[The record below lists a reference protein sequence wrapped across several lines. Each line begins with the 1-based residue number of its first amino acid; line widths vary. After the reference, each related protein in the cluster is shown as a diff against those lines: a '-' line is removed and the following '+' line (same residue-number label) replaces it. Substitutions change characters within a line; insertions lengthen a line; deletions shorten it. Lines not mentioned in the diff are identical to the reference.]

1 MKIVICGAGLVGS
14 AIATHLTEEHNDV
27 TVIDA
32 SAENIQRITDQID
45 VHGVVGVASHPD
57 MLAEAGLRDAE
68 LLIAVTESD
77 EINMVACQ
85 VAHTIFH
92 TPVKIARIRHQAYM
106 DPVYADLYSPDQLP
120 IDHIIS
126 PEAEV
131 SAAVS
136 NQLRVPGAFDVKD
149 MCGGKMNLVGVLCTD
164 ESPVLG
170 ASLRHLTKLFP
181 DLAMTVLAIIRD
193 GKVILPRSGV
203 EAMQTGD
210 RVYFVCDATHLERA
224 MASFGHEEQEA
235 RSVVIA
241 GGGSIGLMLAREIE
255 SNFSNTQVQLIE
267 LHAPRARELAET
279 LQGTGIINGD
289 ALDSQILT
297 EAGVHK
303 TETFVSVTED
313 DEVNILSALLAK
325 RTGAKHAVA
334 LVNIPGFIPL
344 VGTLGVDAVINPSQ
358 ITVSS
363 ILEHVRRGRI
373 RDVHPVIEDLG
384 EVLEAEALPSSL
396 LVGKPLRQAKIPKG
410 IAIGAVLRN
419 GEVVAARGD
428 TVIEAGDTVII
439 FVARGKV
446 AQVEKILSVRL
457 DFF

>member
-1 MKIVICGAGLVGS
+1 MVPALSAVRLPAICRKNTTTLPSSMPRRKISSVSLIKV
-14 AIATHLTEEHNDV
+14 
-27 TVIDA
+27 
-32 SAENIQRITDQID
+32 D

-57 MLAEAGLRDAE
+57 RLAEADVGDAD

-85 VAHTIFH
+85 VSHTIFN
-92 TPVKIARIRHQAYM
+92 TPVKIARIRSQ
-106 DPVYADLYSPDQLP
+106 VYLNPLYGDLYAPDDMP

-126 PEAEV
+126 PEKEV

-149 MCGGKMNLVGVLCTD
+149 MCEGKMNLVGVLLTD
-164 ESPVLG
+164 DSPIRDV
-170 ASLRHLTKLFP
+170 SLRHLTNLFP
-181 DLAMTVLAIIRD
+181 DLLITVLAIIRD
-193 GKVILPRSGV
+193 GKVVIPRSGA
-203 EAMQTGD
+203 ESMQTGD
-210 RVYFVCDATHLERA
+210 RVYFVCDAGHLHRA
-224 MASFGHEEQEA
+224 MASFGHEEPEA

-241 GGGSIGLMLAREIE
+241 GGGSIGQMLAREIG
-255 SNFSNTQVQLIE
+255 SNFENTAVQIIE
-267 LHAPRARELAET
+267 LSPSRARALAED
-279 LQGTGIINGD
+279 LQNTGIINGD
-289 ALDSQILT
+289 ALDSAILR
-297 EAGVHK
+297 EAGVHS

-396 LVGKPLRQAKIPKG
+396 LVGKPLRLAKIPKG
-410 IAIGAVLRN
+410 IAVGGVLRD
-419 GEVVAARGD
+419 GRVITARGD
-428 TVIEAGDTVII
+428 TVIESGDTVVI
-439 FVARGKV
+439 FAARGKIT
-446 AQVEKILSVRL
+446 QLEKLLSVRL
-457 DFF
+457 DIF

>member
-14 AIATHLTEEHNDV
+14 AIASHLSEEHNDV

-32 SAENIQRITDQID
+32 SQENIQRITDQVD

-57 MLAEAGLRDAE
+57 RLAEAGVGDAD

-85 VAHTIFH
+85 VSHTIFN
-92 TPVKIARIRHQAYM
+92 TPVKIARIRSQAYLN
-106 DPVYADLYSPDQLP
+106 PLYGDLYAPDDMP

-126 PEAEV
+126 PEKEV

-149 MCGGKMNLVGVLCTD
+149 MCEGKMNLVGVLLTD
-164 ESPVLG
+164 DSPIRDV
-170 ASLRHLTKLFP
+170 SLRHLTNLFP
-181 DLAMTVLAIIRD
+181 DLLITVLAIIRD
-193 GKVILPRSGV
+193 GKVVIPRSGT
-203 EAMQTGD
+203 ESMQTGD
-210 RVYFVCDATHLERA
+210 RVYFVCDAGHLHRA
-224 MASFGHEEQEA
+224 MASFGHEEPEA

-241 GGGSIGLMLAREIE
+241 GGGSIGQMLAREIG
-255 SNFSNTQVQLIE
+255 SNFENTAVQIIE
-267 LHAPRARELAET
+267 LHASRARALAEE
-279 LQGTGIINGD
+279 LQNTGIINGD
-289 ALDSQILT
+289 ALDSAILR
-297 EAGVHK
+297 EAGVHS

-396 LVGKPLRQAKIPKG
+396 LVGKPLRLAKIPKG
-410 IAIGAVLRN
+410 IAVGGVLRD
-419 GEVVAARGD
+419 GRVITARGD
-428 TVIEAGDTVII
+428 TVIESGDTVVI
-439 FVARGKV
+439 FAARGKIT
-446 AQVEKILSVRL
+446 QLEKLLSVRL
-457 DFF
+457 DIF

>member
-14 AIATHLTEEHNDV
+14 AIASHLSEEHNDV

-32 SAENIQRITDQID
+32 SQENIQRITDQVD

-57 MLAEAGLRDAE
+57 RLAEADVGDAD

-85 VAHTIFH
+85 VSHTIFN
-92 TPVKIARIRHQAYM
+92 TPVKIARIRSQ
-106 DPVYADLYSPDQLP
+106 VYLNPLYGDLYAPDDMP

-126 PEAEV
+126 PEKEV

-149 MCGGKMNLVGVLCTD
+149 MCEGKMNLVGVLLTD
-164 ESPVLG
+164 DSPIRDV
-170 ASLRHLTKLFP
+170 SLRHLTNLFP
-181 DLAMTVLAIIRD
+181 DLLITVLAIIRD
-193 GKVILPRSGV
+193 GKVVIPRSGA
-203 EAMQTGD
+203 ESMQTGD
-210 RVYFVCDATHLERA
+210 RVYFVCDAGHLHRA
-224 MASFGHEEQEA
+224 MASFGHEEPEA

-241 GGGSIGLMLAREIE
+241 GGGSIGQMLAREIG
-255 SNFSNTQVQLIE
+255 SNFENTAVQIIE
-267 LHAPRARELAET
+267 LSPSRARAIAED
-279 LQGTGIINGD
+279 LQNTGIINGD
-289 ALDSQILT
+289 ALDSAILR
-297 EAGVHK
+297 EAGVHS

-396 LVGKPLRQAKIPKG
+396 LVGKPLRLAKIPKG
-410 IAIGAVLRN
+410 IAVGGVLRD
-419 GEVVAARGD
+419 GRVITARGD
-428 TVIEAGDTVII
+428 TVIESGDTVVI
-439 FVARGKV
+439 FAARGKIT
-446 AQVEKILSVRL
+446 QLEKLLSVRL
-457 DFF
+457 DIF

>member
-14 AIATHLTEEHNDV
+14 AIASHLSEEHNDV

-32 SAENIQRITDQID
+32 SQENIQRITDQVD

-57 MLAEAGLRDAE
+57 RLAEADVGDAD

-85 VAHTIFH
+85 VSHTIFN
-92 TPVKIARIRHQAYM
+92 TPVKIARIRSQ
-106 DPVYADLYSPDQLP
+106 VYLNPLYGDLYAPDDMP

-126 PEAEV
+126 PEKEV

-149 MCGGKMNLVGVLCTD
+149 MCEGKMNLVGVLLTD
-164 ESPVLG
+164 DSPIRDV
-170 ASLRHLTKLFP
+170 SLRHLTNLFP
-181 DLAMTVLAIIRD
+181 DLLITVLAIIRD
-193 GKVILPRSGV
+193 GKVVIPRSGA
-203 EAMQTGD
+203 ESMQTGD
-210 RVYFVCDATHLERA
+210 RVYFVCDAGHLHRA
-224 MASFGHEEQEA
+224 MASFGHEEPEA

-241 GGGSIGLMLAREIE
+241 GGGSIGQMLAREIG
-255 SNFSNTQVQLIE
+255 SNFENTAVQIIE
-267 LHAPRARELAET
+267 LSPSRARALAED
-279 LQGTGIINGD
+279 LQNTGIINGD
-289 ALDSQILT
+289 ALDSAILR
-297 EAGVHK
+297 EAGVHS

-396 LVGKPLRQAKIPKG
+396 LVGKPLRLAKIPKG
-410 IAIGAVLRN
+410 IAVGGVLRD
-419 GEVVAARGD
+419 GRVITARGD
-428 TVIEAGDTVII
+428 TVIESGDTVVI
-439 FVARGKV
+439 FAARGKIT
-446 AQVEKILSVRL
+446 QLEKLLSVRL
-457 DFF
+457 DIF

>member
-14 AIATHLTEEHNDV
+14 AIASHLSEEHNDV
-27 TVIDA
+27 TVVDA
-32 SAENIQRITDQID
+32 SQENIQRLTDQVD

-57 MLAEAGLRDAE
+57 RLAEAGVGDAE
-68 LLIAVTESD
+68 LLIAVTDSD

-85 VAHTIFH
+85 VSHTIFN
-92 TPVKIARIRHQAYM
+92 TPVKIARIRSQAYLN
-106 DPVYADLYSPDQLP
+106 PLYGDLYAPDDMP

-126 PEAEV
+126 PEREV

-149 MCGGKMNLVGVLCTD
+149 MCDGKMSLVGVLLTD
-164 ESPVLG
+164 DSPIRDV
-170 ASLRHLTKLFP
+170 SLRHLTNLFP
-181 DLAMTVLAIIRD
+181 DLLITVLAIIRD
-193 GKVILPRSGV
+193 GKVVIPRSGN
-203 EAMQTGD
+203 ESMQTGD
-210 RVYFVCDATHLERA
+210 RVYFVCDATHLHRA
-224 MASFGHEEQEA
+224 MASFGHEEPEA

-241 GGGSIGLMLAREIE
+241 GGGSIGQMLAREIG
-255 SNFSNTQVQLIE
+255 SNFENTAVQIIE
-267 LHAPRARELAET
+267 LDASRARTLAEE
-279 LQGTGIINGD
+279 LQNTGIINGD
-289 ALDSQILT
+289 ALDSAILR
-297 EAGVHK
+297 EAGVHN

-396 LVGKPLRQAKIPKG
+396 LVGKSLRLAKIPKG
-410 IAIGAVLRN
+410 IAVGGVLRD
-419 GEVVAARGD
+419 GRVIAARGD
-428 TVIEAGDTVII
+428 TVIESGDTVVI
-439 FVARGKV
+439 FAARGKIT
-446 AQVEKILSVRL
+446 QVEKLLSVRL
-457 DFF
+457 DIF

>member
-14 AIATHLTEEHNDV
+14 AIASHLSEEHNDV

-32 SAENIQRITDQID
+32 SQENIQRITDQVD

-57 MLAEAGLRDAE
+57 RLAEADVGDAD

-85 VAHTIFH
+85 VSHTIFN
-92 TPVKIARIRHQAYM
+92 TPVKIARIRSQ
-106 DPVYADLYSPDQLP
+106 VYLNPLYGDLYAPDDMP

-126 PEAEV
+126 PEKEV

-149 MCGGKMNLVGVLCTD
+149 MCEGKMNLVGVLLTD
-164 ESPVLG
+164 DSPIRDVT
-170 ASLRHLTKLFP
+170 LRHLTNLFP
-181 DLAMTVLAIIRD
+181 DLLITVLAIIRD
-193 GKVILPRSGV
+193 GKVVIPRSGA
-203 EAMQTGD
+203 ESMQTGD
-210 RVYFVCDATHLERA
+210 RVYFVCDARHLHRA
-224 MASFGHEEQEA
+224 MASFGHEEPEA

-241 GGGSIGLMLAREIE
+241 GGGSIGQMLAREIG
-255 SNFSNTQVQLIE
+255 SNFENTAVQIIE
-267 LHAPRARELAET
+267 LSPSRARALAED
-279 LQGTGIINGD
+279 LQNTGIINGD
-289 ALDSQILT
+289 ALDSAILR
-297 EAGVHK
+297 EAGVHS

-396 LVGKPLRQAKIPKG
+396 LVGKPLRLAKIPKG
-410 IAIGAVLRN
+410 IAVGGVLRD
-419 GEVVAARGD
+419 GRVITSRGD
-428 TVIEAGDTVII
+428 TVIESGDTVVI
-439 FVARGKV
+439 FAARGKIT
-446 AQVEKILSVRL
+446 QLEKLLSVRL
-457 DFF
+457 DIF

>member
-14 AIATHLTEEHNDV
+14 AIARHLSEEQNDV

-32 SAENIQRITDQID
+32 SQENIQRITDQYD
-45 VHGVVGVASHPD
+45 VRGVVGVASHPD
-57 MLAEAGLRDAE
+57 RLAEAGVRDAE

-77 EINMVACQ
+77 EVNMVACQ
-85 VAHTIFH
+85 VAHTIFN
-92 TPVKIARIRHQAYM
+92 TPVKIARIRANAYL
-106 DPVYADLYSPDQLP
+106 DPSFSSLYSPENLP

-131 SAAVS
+131 SSAIS
-136 NQLRVPGAFDVKD
+136 NQLRVPGAFDVQNLCD
-149 MCGGKMNLVGVLCTD
+149 GKMNLVGVQCT
-164 ESPVLG
+164 ENSPILG
-170 ASLRHLTKLFP
+170 TSLRHLTSLFP
-181 DLAMTVLAIIRD
+181 DLSLTILAIIRD

-210 RVYFVCDATHLERA
+210 RVYFVCDSTHLDRA
-224 MASFGHEEQEA
+224 MASFGHEEGEA

-241 GGGSIGLMLAREIE
+241 GGGSIGLMLSREIE
-255 SNFSNTQVQLIE
+255 KNFQNTNNQIIE
-267 LHAPRARELAET
+267 LDNSRAKSLAEE

-289 ALDSQILT
+289 ALDGAILR

-303 TETFVSVTED
+303 TETFVAVTED

-363 ILEHVRRGRI
+363 ILEHVWRGRI
-373 RDVHPVIEDLG
+373 RDVHPIVEDLG

-396 LVGKPLRQAKIPKG
+396 LVGKPLRAAKIPKG
-410 IAIGAVLRN
+410 ISIGGVYRDDKAIAV
-419 GEVVAARGD
+419 RGD

-439 FVARGKV
+439 FVVRGKI
-446 AQVEKILSVRL
+446 AQVEKLLSVRL

>member
-14 AIATHLTEEHNDV
+14 AIASHLSEEHNDV
-27 TVIDA
+27 TVVDA
-32 SAENIQRITDQID
+32 SQENIQRLTDQVD

-57 MLAEAGLRDAE
+57 RLAEAGVGDAE
-68 LLIAVTESD
+68 LLIAVTDSD

-85 VAHTIFH
+85 VSHTIFN
-92 TPVKIARIRHQAYM
+92 TPVKIARIRSQAYLN
-106 DPVYADLYSPDQLP
+106 PLYGDLYAPDDMP

-126 PEAEV
+126 PEREV

-149 MCGGKMNLVGVLCTD
+149 MCDGKMSLVGVLLTD
-164 ESPVLG
+164 DSPIRDV
-170 ASLRHLTKLFP
+170 SLRHLTNLFP
-181 DLAMTVLAIIRD
+181 DLLITVLAIIRD
-193 GKVILPRSGV
+193 GKVVIPRSGN
-203 EAMQTGD
+203 ESMQTGD
-210 RVYFVCDATHLERA
+210 RVYFVCDATHLHRA
-224 MASFGHEEQEA
+224 MASFGHEEPEA

-241 GGGSIGLMLAREIE
+241 GGGSIGQMLAREIG
-255 SNFSNTQVQLIE
+255 SNFENTAVQIIE
-267 LHAPRARELAET
+267 LHASRARTLAEE
-279 LQGTGIINGD
+279 LQNTGIINGD
-289 ALDSQILT
+289 ALDSAILR
-297 EAGVHK
+297 EAGVHN

-396 LVGKPLRQAKIPKG
+396 LVSKSLRLAKIPKG
-410 IAIGAVLRN
+410 IAVGGVLRD
-419 GEVVAARGD
+419 GRVIAARGD
-428 TVIEAGDTVII
+428 TVIESGDTVVI
-439 FVARGKV
+439 FAARGKIT
-446 AQVEKILSVRL
+446 QVEKLLSVRL
-457 DFF
+457 DIF

>member
-14 AIATHLTEEHNDV
+14 AIASHLCEEQNDV
-27 TVIDA
+27 TVVD
-32 SAENIQRITDQID
+32 SSQENIQRITDQND

-57 MLAEAGLRDAE
+57 RLAEAGLADAE

-85 VAHTIFH
+85 VSHTIFN
-92 TPVKIARIRHQAYM
+92 TPVKIARIRNQAYLN
-106 DPVYADLYSPDQLP
+106 PIYGDLYSPDEMP

-126 PEAEV
+126 PEREV

-136 NQLRVPGAFDVKD
+136 NQLRVPGAFDVQD
-149 MCGGKMNLVGVLCTD
+149 MCDGKMNLVGVLLTD
-164 ESPVLG
+164 DSPILDV
-170 ASLRHLTKLFP
+170 SLRHLTNLFP
-181 DLAMTVLAIIRD
+181 DLSLTVLAIIRE
-193 GKVILPRSGV
+193 GKVVIPRSGA
-203 EAMQTGD
+203 ESMRTGD
-210 RVYFVCDATHLERA
+210 RVYFVCASDHLHRA
-224 MASFGHEEQEA
+224 MASFGHEEPEA

-241 GGGSIGLMLAREIE
+241 GGGSIGQMLAREIGT
-255 SNFSNTQVQLIE
+255 NFANTAVQIIE
-267 LHAPRARELAET
+267 LHAGRARQLAEE
-279 LQGTGIINGD
+279 LQNTGIINGD
-289 ALDSQILT
+289 ALDSAILR
-297 EAGVHK
+297 EAGVHN

-313 DEVNILSALLAK
+313 DEVNILSGLLAK

-344 VGTLGVDAVINPSQ
+344 VSTLGVDAVINPSQ

-363 ILEHVRRGRI
+363 ILEHVRRGGI

-396 LVGKPLRQAKIPKG
+396 LVGKPLRLAKVPKG
-410 IAIGAVLRN
+410 IAIGGVLRGGN
-419 GEVVAARGD
+419 VITARGD

-439 FVARGKV
+439 FAARGKITL
-446 AQVEKILSVRL
+446 VEKMLSVRL
-457 DFF
+457 DLF

>member
-14 AIATHLTEEHNDV
+14 AIASHLAEEHNDV

-32 SAENIQRITDQID
+32 SPENIQRITDQVD
-45 VHGVVGVASHPD
+45 VHGVVGVASHPNN
-57 MLAEAGLRDAE
+57 LAEAGLDDAE

-77 EINMVACQ
+77 EVNMVACQ
-85 VAHTIFH
+85 VAHTIFN
-92 TPVKIARIRHQAYM
+92 TPVKIARIRNQPYL
-106 DPVYADLYSPDQLP
+106 DPIYADLYSPDQLP

-149 MCGGKMNLVGVLCTD
+149 MCGGSMNLVGVLCTE

-170 ASLRHLTKLFP
+170 TPLRHLTKLFP

-203 EAMQTGD
+203 DSMQEGD
-210 RVYFVCDATHLERA
+210 RVYFVCDASHLDRA
-224 MASFGHEEQEA
+224 MASFGHDEQEA

-241 GGGSIGLMLAREIE
+241 GGGSIGLMLANEIE
-255 SNFSNTQVQLIE
+255 TKFSNTQVQLIE
-267 LHAPRARELAET
+267 LHASRARELAET

-289 ALDSQILT
+289 ALDSSILM

-373 RDVHPVIEDLG
+373 RDVHPIIEDLG

-396 LVGKPLRQAKIPKG
+396 LVGKPLREAKIPKG
-410 IAIGAVLRN
+410 ISIGAVLRD
-419 GEVVAARGD
+419 GAVIAARGD
-428 TVIEAGDTVII
+428 TIIEAGDTVII
-439 FVARGKV
+439 FVARGKI

>member
-14 AIATHLTEEHNDV
+14 AIARHLCEEQNDV

-32 SAENIQRITDQID
+32 SVENIQRITDQFD
-45 VHGVVGVASHPD
+45 VHGVVGVASHPHR
-57 MLAEAGLRDAE
+57 LAEAGVQDAE

-77 EINMVACQ
+77 EVNMVACQ
-85 VAHTIFH
+85 VSHTIFN
-92 TPVKIARIRHQAYM
+92 TPVKIARIRSNAYL
-106 DPVYADLYSPDQLP
+106 DPSYGGLYGAENLP

-126 PEAEV
+126 PELEV
-131 SAAVS
+131 SRSVS
-136 NQLRVPGAFDVKD
+136 RQLRLPGAFDVKD
-149 MCGGKMNLVGVLCTD
+149 LGGGRIRLIGVQCD
-164 ESPVLG
+164 EHCPIL
-170 ASLRHLTKLFP
+170 ATPIRHLTNLFP
-181 DLAMTVLAIIRD
+181 DLNMTIVALIRSGRVIIPRD
-193 GKVILPRSGV
+193 GSDMM
-203 EAMQTGD
+203 EAGD
-210 RVYFVCDATHLERA
+210 RVYFVCDSRHLQRA
-224 MASFGHEEQEA
+224 MASFGHEEAEA

-241 GGGSIGLMLAREIE
+241 GGGSIGQMLAREIE
-255 SNFSNTQVQLIE
+255 ANFENTSLQIIE
-267 LHAPRARELAET
+267 LHAARARQLAEE
-279 LQGTGIINGD
+279 LQNTGIINGD
-289 ALDSQILT
+289 ALDSAILA
-297 EAGVHK
+297 EAGVDM

-410 IAIGAVLRN
+410 IAVGGVLHN
-419 GEVVAARGD
+419 GQVITARGD
-428 TVIEAGDTVII
+428 TVIEAGDTVVI
-439 FVARGKV
+439 FAARGKIT
-446 AQVEKILSVRL
+446 QVEKLLSVRL
-457 DFF
+457 DLF

>member
-14 AIATHLTEEHNDV
+14 AIASHLSEEHNDV
-27 TVIDA
+27 TVVDA
-32 SAENIQRITDQID
+32 SQENIQRLTDQVD

-57 MLAEAGLRDAE
+57 RLAEAGVGDAE
-68 LLIAVTESD
+68 LLIAVTDSD

-85 VAHTIFH
+85 VSHTIFN
-92 TPVKIARIRHQAYM
+92 TPVKIARIRSQAYLN
-106 DPVYADLYSPDQLP
+106 PLYGDLYAPDDMP

-126 PEAEV
+126 PEREV

-149 MCGGKMNLVGVLCTD
+149 MCDGKMSLVGVLLTD
-164 ESPVLG
+164 DSPIRDV
-170 ASLRHLTKLFP
+170 SLRHLTNLFP
-181 DLAMTVLAIIRD
+181 DLLITVLAIIRD
-193 GKVILPRSGV
+193 GKVVIPRSGN
-203 EAMQTGD
+203 ESMQTGD
-210 RVYFVCDATHLERA
+210 RVYFVCDATHLHRA
-224 MASFGHEEQEA
+224 MASFGHEEPEA

-241 GGGSIGLMLAREIE
+241 GGGSIGQMLAREIG
-255 SNFSNTQVQLIE
+255 SNFENTAVQIIE
-267 LHAPRARELAET
+267 LHASRARTLAEE
-279 LQGTGIINGD
+279 LQNTGIINGD
-289 ALDSQILT
+289 ALESAILR
-297 EAGVHK
+297 EAGVHN

-396 LVGKPLRQAKIPKG
+396 LVGKSLRLAKIPKG
-410 IAIGAVLRN
+410 IAVGGVLRD
-419 GEVVAARGD
+419 GRVIAARGD
-428 TVIEAGDTVII
+428 TVIESGDTVVI
-439 FVARGKV
+439 FAARGKIT
-446 AQVEKILSVRL
+446 QVEKLLSVRL
-457 DFF
+457 DIF

>member
-1 MKIVICGAGLVGS
+1 MKIVICGAGLVGI
-14 AIATHLTEEHNDV
+14 AIASHLSEEHNDV
-27 TVIDA
+27 TVVDA
-32 SAENIQRITDQID
+32 SQENIQRLTDQVD

-57 MLAEAGLRDAE
+57 RLAEAGVGDAE
-68 LLIAVTESD
+68 LLIAVTDSD

-85 VAHTIFH
+85 VSHTIFN
-92 TPVKIARIRHQAYM
+92 TPVKIARIRSQAYLN
-106 DPVYADLYSPDQLP
+106 PLYGDLYAPDDMP

-126 PEAEV
+126 PEREV

-149 MCGGKMNLVGVLCTD
+149 MCDGKMSLVGVLLTD
-164 ESPVLG
+164 DSPIRDV
-170 ASLRHLTKLFP
+170 SLRHLTNLFP
-181 DLAMTVLAIIRD
+181 DLLITVLAIIRD
-193 GKVILPRSGV
+193 GKVVIPRSGN
-203 EAMQTGD
+203 ESMQTGD
-210 RVYFVCDATHLERA
+210 RVYFVCDATHLHRA
-224 MASFGHEEQEA
+224 MASFGHEEPEA

-241 GGGSIGLMLAREIE
+241 GGGSIGQMLAREIG
-255 SNFSNTQVQLIE
+255 SNFENTAVQIIE
-267 LHAPRARELAET
+267 LHASRARTLAEE
-279 LQGTGIINGD
+279 LQNTGIINGD
-289 ALDSQILT
+289 ALDSAILR
-297 EAGVHK
+297 EAGVHN

-396 LVGKPLRQAKIPKG
+396 LVGKSLRLAKIPKG
-410 IAIGAVLRN
+410 IAVGGVLRD
-419 GEVVAARGD
+419 GRVIAARGD
-428 TVIEAGDTVII
+428 TVIESGDTVVI
-439 FVARGKV
+439 FAARGKIT
-446 AQVEKILSVRL
+446 QVEKLLSVRL
-457 DFF
+457 DIF

>member
-14 AIATHLTEEHNDV
+14 AIASHLSEEHNDV

-32 SAENIQRITDQID
+32 SQENIQRITDQVD

-57 MLAEAGLRDAE
+57 RLAEAGVGDAD

-85 VAHTIFH
+85 VSHTIFN
-92 TPVKIARIRHQAYM
+92 TPVKIARIRSQAYLN
-106 DPVYADLYSPDQLP
+106 PLYGDLYAPDDMP

-126 PEAEV
+126 PEKEV

-149 MCGGKMNLVGVLCTD
+149 MCEGKMNLVGVLLTD
-164 ESPVLG
+164 DSPIRDV
-170 ASLRHLTKLFP
+170 SLRHLTNLFP
-181 DLAMTVLAIIRD
+181 DLLITVLAIIRD
-193 GKVILPRSGV
+193 GKVVIPRSGT
-203 EAMQTGD
+203 ESMQTGD
-210 RVYFVCDATHLERA
+210 RVYFVCDAGHLHRA
-224 MASFGHEEQEA
+224 MASFGHEEPEA

-241 GGGSIGLMLAREIE
+241 GGGSIGQMLAREIG
-255 SNFSNTQVQLIE
+255 SNFENTAVQIIE
-267 LHAPRARELAET
+267 LHASRARALAEE
-279 LQGTGIINGD
+279 LQNTGIINGD
-289 ALDSQILT
+289 ALDSAILR
-297 EAGVHK
+297 EAGVHS

-384 EVLEAEALPSSL
+384 EVLEAEALPSSR
-396 LVGKPLRQAKIPKG
+396 LVGKPLRLAKIPKG
-410 IAIGAVLRN
+410 IAVGGVLRD
-419 GEVVAARGD
+419 GRVITARGD
-428 TVIEAGDTVII
+428 TVIESGDTVVI
-439 FVARGKV
+439 FAARGKIT
-446 AQVEKILSVRL
+446 QLEKLLSVRL
-457 DFF
+457 DIF

>member
-14 AIATHLTEEHNDV
+14 AIASHLSEEHNDV
-27 TVIDA
+27 TVVDA
-32 SAENIQRITDQID
+32 SQENIQRLTEQVD

-57 MLAEAGLRDAE
+57 RLAEAGVGDAE
-68 LLIAVTESD
+68 LLIAVTDSD

-85 VAHTIFH
+85 VSHTIFN
-92 TPVKIARIRHQAYM
+92 TPVKIARIRSQAYLN
-106 DPVYADLYSPDQLP
+106 PLYGDLYAPDDMP

-126 PEAEV
+126 PEREV

-149 MCGGKMNLVGVLCTD
+149 MCDGKMNLVGVLLTD
-164 ESPVLG
+164 DSPIRDV
-170 ASLRHLTKLFP
+170 SLRHLTNLFP
-181 DLAMTVLAIIRD
+181 DLLITVLAIIRD
-193 GKVILPRSGV
+193 GKVVILRSGN
-203 EAMQTGD
+203 ESMRTGD
-210 RVYFVCDATHLERA
+210 RVYFVCDATHLHRA
-224 MASFGHEEQEA
+224 MASFGHEEPEA

-241 GGGSIGLMLAREIE
+241 GGGSIGQMLAREIGN
-255 SNFSNTQVQLIE
+255 NFENTAVQIIE
-267 LHAPRARELAET
+267 LHASRARTLAEE
-279 LQGTGIINGD
+279 LQNTGIINGD
-289 ALDSQILT
+289 ALDSAILR
-297 EAGVHK
+297 EAGVHN

-396 LVGKPLRQAKIPKG
+396 LVGKPLRLAKIPKG
-410 IAIGAVLRN
+410 IAVGGVLRD
-419 GEVVAARGD
+419 GRVIAARGD
-428 TVIEAGDTVII
+428 TVIESGDTVVI
-439 FVARGKV
+439 FAARGKIT
-446 AQVEKILSVRL
+446 QVEKLLSVRL
-457 DFF
+457 DIF

>member
-14 AIATHLTEEHNDV
+14 AIASHLSEEHNDV

-32 SAENIQRITDQID
+32 SQENIQRITDQVD

-57 MLAEAGLRDAE
+57 RLAEAGVGDAD

-85 VAHTIFH
+85 VSHTIFN
-92 TPVKIARIRHQAYM
+92 TQVKIARIRSQAYLN
-106 DPVYADLYSPDQLP
+106 PLYGDLYAPDEMP

-126 PEAEV
+126 PEREV

-149 MCGGKMNLVGVLCTD
+149 ICEGKMNLVGVLLTD
-164 ESPVLG
+164 DSPILDV
-170 ASLRHLTKLFP
+170 SLRHLTNLFP
-181 DLAMTVLAIIRD
+181 DLMITVLAIIRD
-193 GKVILPRSGV
+193 GTVVIPRSGA
-203 EAMQTGD
+203 ESMQTGD
-210 RVYFVCDATHLERA
+210 RVYFVCDATHLHRA
-224 MASFGHEEQEA
+224 MASFGHEEPEA

-241 GGGSIGLMLAREIE
+241 GGGSIGQMLARELG
-255 SNFSNTQVQLIE
+255 SNFENTVVQIIE
-267 LHAPRARELAET
+267 LQATRARTIAED
-279 LQGTGIINGD
+279 LQDTGIINGD
-289 ALDSQILT
+289 ALDSSILR
-297 EAGVHK
+297 EAGVHN

-334 LVNIPGFIPL
+334 LVNNPGFIPL

-396 LVGKPLRQAKIPKG
+396 LVGKALRLAKIPKG
-410 IAIGAVLRN
+410 IAVGGALRD
-419 GEVVAARGD
+419 GRVITARGD
-428 TVIEAGDTVII
+428 TVIESGDTVVI
-439 FVARGKV
+439 FAARGKIT
-446 AQVEKILSVRL
+446 QLEKLLSVRL
-457 DFF
+457 DIF

>member
-14 AIATHLTEEHNDV
+14 AIASHLSEEHNDV
-27 TVIDA
+27 TVVDA
-32 SAENIQRITDQID
+32 SQENIQRLTDQVD

-57 MLAEAGLRDAE
+57 RLAEAGVGDAE
-68 LLIAVTESD
+68 LLIAVTDSD

-85 VAHTIFH
+85 VSHTIFN
-92 TPVKIARIRHQAYM
+92 TPVKIARIRSQAYLN
-106 DPVYADLYSPDQLP
+106 PLYGDLYAPDDMP

-126 PEAEV
+126 PEREV

-149 MCGGKMNLVGVLCTD
+149 MCDGKMSLVGVLLTD
-164 ESPVLG
+164 DSPIRDV
-170 ASLRHLTKLFP
+170 SLRHLTNLFR
-181 DLAMTVLAIIRD
+181 DLLITVLAIIRD
-193 GKVILPRSGV
+193 GKVVIPRSGN
-203 EAMQTGD
+203 ESMQTGD
-210 RVYFVCDATHLERA
+210 RVYFVCDATHLHRA
-224 MASFGHEEQEA
+224 MASFGHEEPEA

-241 GGGSIGLMLAREIE
+241 GGGSIGQMLAREIG
-255 SNFSNTQVQLIE
+255 SNFENTAVQIIE
-267 LHAPRARELAET
+267 LHASRARTLAEE
-279 LQGTGIINGD
+279 LQNTGIINGD
-289 ALDSQILT
+289 ALDSAILR
-297 EAGVHK
+297 EAGVHN

-396 LVGKPLRQAKIPKG
+396 LVGKSLRLAKIPKG
-410 IAIGAVLRN
+410 IAVGGVLRD
-419 GEVVAARGD
+419 GRVIAARGD
-428 TVIEAGDTVII
+428 TVIESGDTVVI
-439 FVARGKV
+439 FAARGKIT
-446 AQVEKILSVRL
+446 QVEKLLSVRL
-457 DFF
+457 DIF

>member
-14 AIATHLTEEHNDV
+14 AIASHLIEEHNDV

-32 SAENIQRITDQID
+32 KPENIQRLTEHAD
-45 VHGVVGVASHPD
+45 VYGVVGVASHPD
-57 MLAEAGLRDAE
+57 ILAEAGVRDAE

-85 VAHTIFH
+85 VSHTIFN
-92 TPVKIARIRHQAYM
+92 TPVKIARIRNQAYL
-106 DPVYADLYSPDQLP
+106 DPTYADLYAPDQLP

-149 MCGGKMNLVGVLCTD
+149 MGEGRMNLVGVLCTD
-164 ESPVLG
+164 DSPVTG
-170 ASLRHLTKLFP
+170 TPLRHLTGLFP
-181 DLAMTVLAIIRD
+181 DLAITVLAIIRD
-193 GKVILPRSGV
+193 GKVTLPRSG
-203 EAMQTGD
+203 ADSMQVGD
-210 RVYFVCDATHLERA
+210 RVYFVCDAAHLDRA
-224 MASFGHEEQEA
+224 MAAFGHEEPEA

-241 GGGSIGLMLAREIE
+241 GGGSIGMMLAREIE
-255 SNFSNTQVQLIE
+255 TNFSNTQVQLIE
-267 LHAPRARELAET
+267 LEATRARELAEQ

-289 ALDSQILT
+289 ALDSEILT

-373 RDVHPVIEDLG
+373 RDVHPIIEDLG

-396 LVGKPLRQAKIPKG
+396 LVGKPLRDAKIPRG
-410 IAIGAVLRN
+410 IAIGGVLRDDQ
-419 GEVVAARGD
+419 VIAARGD

-439 FVARGKV
+439 FAARGKIT
-446 AQVEKILSVRL
+446 QVEKLLSVRL